1 MLSKQLFYDKLKADN
16 QKGVLP
22 LDTIV
27 ATLQRCKLFQ
37 GVEPSLLEQ
46 YLLPRGTVAE
56 YPAGSTVF
64 FPQDR
69 VDDVRV
75 LLSGKMK
82 LVYFL
87 ENGSQDIR
95 NILFSPSAVG
105 LDLVCTPT
113 RRSPY
118 QAVAVEKSVLFVF
131 PARLLL
137 SPGVLPEP
145 DRLTCLNNLLTI
157 LSQINM
163 QKEYRLAILT
173 RHSLRERIMVYL
185 TMQAMRRQTSTFR
198 IPFSREEM
206 AAFLSVNRSALSHE
220 LSLLKQEGLIDFRK
234 NTFTLRK
241 WLEDADCAAF
251 FGPREP

>member
-1 MLSKQLFYDKLKADN
+1 M
-16 QKGVLP
+16 
-22 LDTIV
+22 DTTV
-27 ATLQRCKLFQ
+27 AVLQRCKLFQ
-37 GVEPSLLEQ
+37 RIDQTLLER

-56 YPAGSTVF
+56 YPAGATVF
-64 FPQDR
+64 FPQDQ

-87 ENGSQDIR
+87 ENGNQDIR
-95 NILFSPSAVG
+95 NVLFSPSAVG
-105 LDLVCTPT
+105 LDLICTPT

-118 QAVAVEKSVLFVF
+118 QAVAVEKSVLFTF
-131 PARLLL
+131 PAQLLL
-137 SPGVLPEP
+137 SPGILPEP
-145 DRLTCLNNLLTI
+145 QRLTCLSNLLTI

-185 TMQAMRRQTSTFR
+185 TMQAMRRQTNTFQ
-198 IPFSREEM
+198 IPFSREEL
-206 AAFLSVNRSALSHE
+206 ASFLSVNRSALSHE

-234 NTFTLRK
+234 NTFTLLK
-241 WLEDADCAAF
+241 WLEEADYAEF
-251 FGPREP
+251 LGPHL

>member
-1 MLSKQLFYDKLKADN
+1 M
-16 QKGVLP
+16 
-22 LDTIV
+22 DTV
-27 ATLQRCKLFQ
+27 TPVLQRCKLFQ
-37 GVEPSLLEQ
+37 HMDQTLLER
-46 YLLPRGTVAE
+46 YLLPRGIIAE
-56 YPAGSTVF
+56 YPAGSTMF

-87 ENGSQDIR
+87 ENGNQDIR
-95 NILFSPSAVG
+95 NVLFSPSAVG
-105 LDLVCTPT
+105 LDLICTPT

-131 PARLLL
+131 PAQLLL
-137 SPGVLPEP
+137 SPGILPEP
-145 DRLTCLNNLLTI
+145 QRLTCLHNLLTI

-185 TMQAMRRQTSTFR
+185 TMQAMRRQTNTFQ

-206 AAFLSVNRSALSHE
+206 ASFLSVNRSALSHE

-234 NTFTLRK
+234 NTFTLLK
-241 WLEDADCAAF
+241 WLEESDCTEF
-251 FGPREP
+251 LGPRIAD

>member
-1 MLSKQLFYDKLKADN
+1 M
-16 QKGVLP
+16 
-22 LDTIV
+22 DTV
-27 ATLQRCKLFQ
+27 TPVLQRCKLFQ
-37 GVEPSLLEQ
+37 HMDQTLLER
-46 YLLPRGTVAE
+46 YLLPRGVVAE

-87 ENGSQDIR
+87 ENGNQDIR
-95 NILFSPSAVG
+95 NVLFSPSAVG
-105 LDLVCTPT
+105 LDLICTPT

-118 QAVAVEKSVLFVF
+118 QAVAVEKSVLFAF
-131 PARLLL
+131 PAQLLL
-137 SPGVLPEP
+137 SPGILPEP
-145 DRLTCLNNLLTI
+145 QRLTCLNNLLTI

-206 AAFLSVNRSALSHE
+206 ASFLSVNRSALSHE

-234 NTFTLRK
+234 NTFTLLK
-241 WLEDADCAAF
+241 WLEESDCTEF
-251 FGPREP
+251 LGPRIAD